1 VFTGRGG
8 ARPDAGVDLRRLD
21 DGGIA
26 VDAPAPRV
34 RLATIAGPGDVDR
47 DGHADILVGMP
58 RLGAGE
64 SGGAYLVLGGAGG
77 TVALARRSARA
88 IPLLGAR
95 RGDQAGT
102 AVAGPGDVNG
112 DHRPD
117 LAVGAAAADPH
128 GRVSAGSVWVIEGT
142 R

>member
-1 VFTGRGG
+1 
-8 ARPDAGVDLRRLD
+8 VDLRRLD